1 MEPNSLI
8 IVALAAGV
16 LIGALLVHLIHR
28 RSSGINRDRAEQLAL
43 EVEETRAELEANRD
57 DVSRHFEQTSELFHD
72 LTQQYSR
79 LYSHLAEGARE
90 FSNGGISEL
99 GRGFQNPLLGEKG
112 GAGAPSVE
120 LPLTSAQPATS
131 AEPAAS
137 VTPPAKDEM
146 AAERQQADDEPRP
159 KQGNGSATS
168 TSAETPFPT
177 APPPV

>member
-1 MEPNSLI
+1 MEPNTLI
-8 IVALAAGV
+8 IAALAAGI
-16 LIGALLVHLIHR
+16 LLGALVVHLIHR

-112 GAGAPSVE
+112 GAGAPSLE
-120 LPLTSAQPATS
+120 PPLAP
-131 AEPAAS
+131 AEPPAS
-137 VTPPAKDEM
+137 VTPPGKDEM
-146 AAERQQADDEPRP
+146 AAERRQADDEPRP
-159 KQGNGSATS
+159 QQGNGSATS
-168 TSAETPFPT
+168 TSADTPFPT
-177 APPPV
+177 GPPAA